1 MLKSKELREKR
12 LKLIN
17 EAREIL
23 DKAEEE
29 NRGLTAE
36 EEQKYDK
43 LMADVDALAK
53 DIERI
58 ERMEELEKE
67 MRASDK
73 KPFKPQIDNRNSNPI
88 EAEYRD
94 VFWKVIRH
102 SINSLDPNE
111 LRSLKVGTNADGGYL
126 VPTEF
131 EKQIIQALEEQN
143 VMRRLAKVITTS
155 SDRQIPV
162 VASHGSA
169 VWLGEEAAFTESD
182 EQFSQVTLSAYKLG
196 TLIKV
201 SEELLNDSAFDL
213 SAYIA
218 NEFARRI
225 GVAEEAAFVAG
236 DGTGKP
242 TGVINSAD
250 VGVTAASSSAITFD
264 EIIDLFYSLKAP
276 YRARATFLMNDDT
289 AKVIRKL
296 KDNNGQ
302 YIWQP
307 SVQVGQPDLL
317 LGRPVVTSSAM
328 PTIALNAKTI
338 AFGDFSY
345 YWIGDRQGRVFQRLN
360 ELFAV
365 NGQVGFRAYERVDGK
380 LTLSEAVKVL
390 QMAAV

>member
-12 LKLIN
+12 MNLISQ
-17 EAREIL
+17 AREIL
-23 DKAEEE
+23 DNAEKE

-36 EEQKYDK
+36 EEQRYDK

-53 DIERI
+53 DIERL
-58 ERMEELEKE
+58 ERMEQLETE
-67 MRASDK
+67 MRTSDK
-73 KPFKPQIDNRNSNPI
+73 EPFKPQIDNRNNNPI

-102 SINSLDPNE
+102 SINALEPNE

-143 VMRRLAKVITTS
+143 VMRRLAKVISTS

-169 VWLGEEAAFTESD
+169 TWLGEEATFTESD
-182 EQFSQVTLSAYKLG
+182 EQFSQITLSAYKLG

-213 SAYIA
+213 AAYIA

-225 GVAEEAAFVAG
+225 AVAEEAAFVAG
-236 DGTGKP
+236 DGSGKP

-250 VGVTAASSSAITFD
+250 IGVTAASTSAITFD

-296 KDNNGQ
+296 KDTNGQ

-317 LGRPVVTSSAM
+317 LGRPVATSPAV
-328 PTIALNAKTI
+328 PTIATSAKTI

-365 NGQVGFRAYERVDGK
+365 NGQVGFRAFERIDGK
-380 LTLSEAVKVL
+380 LTLSEAIKVL
-390 QMAAV
+390 QMAAA